1 MRGKGDLRIAASRP
15 RQRSPRAFFGTAC
28 AVGALI
34 LPASASAGTI
44 IVSPSQD
51 LNPAGQT
58 VSVQL
63 SGFAGHAV
71 WIDVGQDTPSGSY
84 CNFVS
89 YAYDGSFAPSTLYI
103 TGFLSNF
110 SPPSGL
116 PPDHARTRGRPI
128 TRRET
133 SVRTQKTCSVQV
145 RDGSSGDVLASTPI
159 SFAFPPPVCQDRKL
173 VVTVKPDRPSAQALN
188 VNCSDASDRSLDF
201 SVVSG
206 PTHGTFRFTG
216 QGQSVYT
223 ATPGYVGPDSVT
235 FEASAGDQDS
245 NVATVSIDVVKPP
258 PVPPPPVRY
267 AFEYNCMRGLA
278 GGLRRGRVFDYVF
291 KPDGGRGTRT
301 PSDFSTASFIRNY
314 FMEPTRR
321 GRTSR
326 PAPASPSRGG
336 SPTPIRAHGP
346 CRARAPGA
354 SWLAH
359 RSTSRPGSGS
369 ASATGS

>member
-116 PPDHARTRGRPI
+116 PPDPCQNPRP
-128 TRRET
+128 
-133 SVRTQKTCSVQV
+133 
-145 RDGSSGDVLASTPI
+145 PY
-159 SFAFPPPVCQDRKL
+159 
-173 VVTVKPDRPSAQALN
+173 
-188 VNCSDASDRSLDF
+188 
-201 SVVSG
+201 
-206 PTHGTFRFTG
+206 H
-216 QGQSVYT
+216 T
-223 ATPGYVGPDSVT
+223 A
-235 FEASAGDQDS
+235 
-245 NVATVSIDVVKPP
+245 
-258 PVPPPPVRY
+258 
-267 AFEYNCMRGLA
+267 
-278 GGLRRGRVFDYVF
+278 
-291 KPDGGRGTRT
+291 
-301 PSDFSTASFIRNY
+301 
-314 FMEPTRR
+314 
-321 GRTSR
+321 
-326 PAPASPSRGG
+326 
-336 SPTPIRAHGP
+336 
-346 CRARAPGA
+346 
-354 SWLAH
+354 
-359 RSTSRPGSGS
+359 
-369 ASATGS
+369 